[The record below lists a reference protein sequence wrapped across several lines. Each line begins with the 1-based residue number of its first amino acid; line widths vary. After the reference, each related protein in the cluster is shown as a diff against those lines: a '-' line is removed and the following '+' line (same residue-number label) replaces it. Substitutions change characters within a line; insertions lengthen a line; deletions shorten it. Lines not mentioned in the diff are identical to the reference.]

1 MRSLSRTEKIDSL
14 IEYANSEQIPI
25 YYGQLPHA
33 QSLSIYS
40 NEKCYIAIDPME
52 IKSAADGKVKLAHEL
67 GHCETCS
74 FYSRSSPAD
83 VLERHEHRADKWA
96 VHHLIPL
103 EEYEEA
109 ISKGYTEVWQLAEY
123 FDVTEEFIRRTDY
136 LYRCEGWQGNDI
148 TDKEKTE
155 ITPEKSSSKP
165 TEPVDPAPQI
175 PQPVSEAPKVTM
187 QKPTQKAEITT
198 LSQLMRFMVQCEN
211 KRRNAP
217 PQAKK
222 RVSIDI
228 CGER

>member
-14 IEYANSEQIPI
+14 IEYADSEEIPI
-25 YYGQLPHA
+25 YYGRLPHT

-103 EEYEEA
+103 EEYQEA

-123 FDVTEEFIRRTDY
+123 FDVTEDFIRRTDY
-136 LYRCEGWQGNDI
+136 LYRCEGWRGNDI
-148 TDKEKTE
+148 TDKEKPE
-155 ITPEKSSSKP
+155 ITPEKKQFQTSRAADTATSKRGVKSLP
-165 TEPVDPAPQI
+165 AKAAAKGRNYNFEPA
-175 PQPVSEAPKVTM
+175 
-187 QKPTQKAEITT
+187 
-198 LSQLMRFMVQCEN
+198 
-211 KRRNAP
+211 NAVYS
-217 PQAKK
+217 AM
-222 RVSIDI
+222 
-228 CGER
+228 